1 MKKLTTEE
9 MHRLTVEEFR
19 ESAKL
24 PLTVVLDNVRSLNNI
39 GSVFRTAD
47 AFRVEHIALC
57 GITATPPH
65 REIHKTALGAEES
78 VEWSYHDD
86 TVACVQKLKA
96 RGYKVYAVEIAHDS
110 IKLGSPQASRLHLGA
125 QASRLQTPGAQ
136 ASRLQTPGPQAS
148 RLQMGAQPSQLQ
160 TSGPQPS
167 RLHAGETPALPESG
181 ETPAHPELPNERRR
195 GYLPHFENRD
205 YQSITF
211 RLYDSVPKELI
222 EEWQYTIAQE
232 SDRDNL
238 SETSLKLHQLI
249 DKFEDAGYGQCF
261 LSDARVANIMRQA
274 LEHDDGTKYDLLCY
288 CIMPNHVHVM
298 VRVYEGVSLSTIMH
312 SWRSFTAHEAN
323 IILQRTG
330 DFWMKDYYDRYIRNA
345 DHYRA
350 VALYIEQNPVKA
362 GLNNVLVKQAPLLP
376 GFGTGV
382 GMVMAHAPGEIL
394 FAGGTSAVPFAGETP
409 AVPDAGG
416 TPAVPFAGGT
426 PAVPDAGET
435 PAVPDAGETPALPG
449 ETATHPVAIVL
460 GNEIDGVQ
468 EEVMELCDG
477 ALEIP
482 QEGTKHSLNVSCAAA
497 IVMWEMYKTMI
508 VKSC

>member
-86 TVACVQKLKA
+86 TVECVRSLKE

-110 IKLGSPQASRLHLGA
+110 IKLGSPQASRL
-125 QASRLQTPGAQ
+125 
-136 ASRLQTPGPQAS
+136 QTPGPQAS
-148 RLQMGAQPSQLQ
+148 RLQMGAQPSRLQ
-160 TSGPQPS
+160 MGAQPS

-181 ETPAHPELPNERRR
+181 VPPALPESSAPPAHQELPNERRR

-205 YQSITF
+205 YQAITF

-323 IILQRTG
+323 KILQRTG

-382 GMVMAHAPGEIL
+382 GMVKMQVSGAQASRLHVGSQPSRLQMGPQPSRMHAGETP
-394 FAGGTSAVPFAGETP
+394 AYPEAGETP
-409 AVPDAGG
+409 AV
-416 TPAVPFAGGT
+416 
-426 PAVPDAGET
+426 
-435 PAVPDAGETPALPG
+435 
-449 ETATHPVAIVL
+449 PVAIVL

-497 IVMWEMYKTMI
+497 IVMWEMYKQIRHIGDT
-508 VKSC
+508 SHDASSAAQLS